1 MRETWN
7 GGTTE
12 MAENIDMMWMPRRMA
27 KPTISRIY
35 HLSENKIK
43 NSEDMKKDYLKPA
56 LRVSETEIDL
66 MKAYPWSDMPG
77 TGGYA
82 YPQAKEE
89 NVNEDESEWGNLW

>member
-1 MRETWN
+1 
-7 GGTTE
+7 
-12 MAENIDMMWMPRRMA
+12 
-27 KPTISRIY
+27 
-35 HLSENKIK
+35 
-43 NSEDMKKDYLKPA
+43 MKKDYLKPA

-82 YPQAKEE
+82 YPQTKEE